1 MIGIFRLGTMGIK
14 AVAHTGDRSYMS
26 LFSPVPGKRGLD
38 SPIIQYQAAEMGK

>member
-1 MIGIFRLGTMGIK
+1 MGIK

-38 SPIIQYQAAEMGK
+38 SPIIQYQAAEMGN